1 MKNHSCDLLISGDG
15 QKPDMKIFH
24 PESEQAPLQNA
35 AELDGRFDA
44 LEQTLGELRQLV
56 GQRRTMLKNAEKK
69 LQEFQDSMYAMLIE
83 DEFPRKR
90 VFEADDEDGDEL

>member
-1 MKNHSCDLLISGDG
+1 
-15 QKPDMKIFH
+15 MKIFH
-24 PESEQAPLQNA
+24 PEPESEQEALQNT
-35 AELDGRFDA
+35 AEVNEQFDT
-44 LEQTLGELRQLV
+44 LEQTLGELRQIV

-90 VFEADDEDGDEL
+90 VFISDDEDGDKS